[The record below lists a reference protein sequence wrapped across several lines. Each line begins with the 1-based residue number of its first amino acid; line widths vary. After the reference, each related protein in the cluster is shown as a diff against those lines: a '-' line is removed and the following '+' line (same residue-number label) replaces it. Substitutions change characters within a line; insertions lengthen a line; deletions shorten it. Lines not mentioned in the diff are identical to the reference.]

1 MLKENP
7 VPNTPAAKVPQSD
20 DDIVGQEFP
29 LKVDKR
35 LIWIQATVL
44 AVSAPLA
51 TLWANLVEQDLT
63 NDKGALIP
71 ADDVKCNDN
80 KLPKCLHWTLF
91 T

>member
-20 DDIVGQEFP
+20 DDIVAFLGEEFP
-29 LKVDKR
+29 LKADKR
-35 LIWIQATVL
+35 LIRIQATVL
-44 AVSAPLA
+44 VVSAPLA

-71 ADDVKCNDN
+71 ADDVKNCRSS
-80 KLPKCLHWTLF
+80 
-91 T
+91 